1 MKKVALKKLA
11 LSKETLRSLE
21 ESEIRVANGGGT
33 WMDCSNS
40 CFTTTCGTLYC

>member
-1 MKKVALKKLA
+1 MKKVVVKKLA

-21 ESEIRVANGGGT
+21 ESDLTAVNGGTGF
-33 WMDCSNS
+33 MCSNS

>member
-21 ESEIRVANGGGT
+21 ESDLRAANGGTGI
-33 WMDCSNS
+33 MCSNS
-40 CFTTTCGTLYC
+40 CFTTTCGTKYC